1 MSEKETCEIM
11 LISNSIISFVHFT
24 LYCYL
29 YTNTDTYNKSNL
41 IECCS
46 NLSGLTNKY
55 INIGNEPGLIFDL

>member
-46 NLSGLTNKY
+46 TYLVWP
-55 INIGNEPGLIFDL
+55 INI

>member
-46 NLSGLTNKY
+46 NLSDLANKY
-55 INIGNEPGLIFDL
+55 INIGI